1 MSDQAEAGE
10 GLEKDSPDTGE
21 LNETLDDTGD
31 ADDSLELKELQA
43 MEAAGPQ
50 PGETREQF
58 ATRLHEA
65 QVVLHKK
72 HKTKTRSRG
81 QKGLVIV
88 NTGNG
93 KGKTTAALGVLF
105 RAWGRGM
112 RVCMLQFI
120 KATTS
125 NYGETK
131 AAKRLGIEMIAMGDG
146 FTWLSEDIEKDK
158 ATARQCWELC
168 QQKIVSGEYDIVILD
183 EMTYTLS
190 YGWLDVNE
198 VIAVLKQRPAGMH
211 IIITGRNAVPELVEY
226 ADLVTE
232 MNEIKHPYTQGI
244 KAQKGIEF

>member
-1 MSDQAEAGE
+1 MIDQPVAGDD
-10 GLEKDSPDTGE
+10 LEENNSSAVSESQEEESGETADT
-21 LNETLDDTGD
+21 
-31 ADDSLELKELQA
+31 LELKELQEL
-43 MEAAGPQ
+43 EAAGPQ
-50 PGETREQF
+50 PGETRDQF
-58 ATRLHEA
+58 ANRLHEA
-65 QVVLHKK
+65 QVALHKK
-72 HKTKTRSRG
+72 HKTQTRSG
-81 QKGLVIV
+81 SQKGLVIV

-125 NYGETK
+125 NYGENK
-131 AAKRLGIEMIAMGDG
+131 AAKRLGIEIIPMGDG
-146 FTWLSEDIEKDK
+146 FTWLSDDIEKDK

-168 QQKIVSGEYDIVILD
+168 RQKILSGDYDIVILD

-198 VIAVLKQRPAGMH
+198 VIEVLKQREPAMH
-211 IIITGRNAVPELVEY
+211 IIITGRNALPELVEY

-232 MNEIKHPYTQGI
+232 MTEIKHPYSQGI

>member
-158 ATARQCWELC
+158 ATARKCWELC